1 MAALATPVTAPLDYL
16 LHLADN
22 ALVLGQRNAEW
33 CGNGPILEED
43 IALANMS
50 LDLIGQARMLYQHAA
65 TTYAPTLIA
74 MHTSVP
80 SGGALRLRPGP
91 STSSGQAKAGSAAL
105 ADGEQAGDPVTEDTL
120 AYFRDATAFRNYTL
134 LELPH
139 ASDASER
146 DYAVTI
152 TRNFF
157 YSALMLLLWE
167 ALQTSTDPQLAAIAG
182 KSLKEVRYH
191 FRHSRDWL
199 LRLGDGSADSH
210 ARSQSA
216 VNYLMPYTQEY
227 WAQAAINHIAASET
241 AAGMATL
248 RSRWDDLVDD
258 VLDEARLQRPR
269 IMGKPAQGKNG
280 QHSEHLAPLL
290 LEMQSLARAHPQ
302 AQW

>member
-33 CGNGPILEED
+33 CGNGPVLEED

-65 TTYAPTLIA
+65 KIYTPTLP
-74 MHTSVP
+74 TSCGSLP
-80 SGGALRLRPGP
+80 PEGALRLRPG
-91 STSSGQAKAGSAAL
+91 KAGSAAP
-105 ADGEQAGDPVTEDTL
+105 AGEEAAGELVTEDTL
-120 AYFRDATAFRNYTL
+120 AYFRDAGDFRNFTL

-139 ASDASER
+139 ASSSSER

-167 ALQTSTDPQLAAIAG
+167 ALQTSTDTQLAAIAG

-199 LRLGDGSADSH
+199 VRLGDGTAESH

-216 VNYLMPYTQEY
+216 VNHLMPYTHEY
-227 WAQAAINHIAASET
+227 WAQAAIETIATPET
-241 AAGMATL
+241 AAGMAMLQT
-248 RSRWDDLVDD
+248 RWDELVNDA
-258 VLDEARLQRPR
+258 LEEAGLQRPR
-269 IMGKPAQGKNG
+269 VMAKPPQGKNG
-280 QHSEHLAPLL
+280 QHSAHLAPLL
-290 LEMQSLARAHPQ
+290 ADMQSLARAHPQ
-302 AQW
+302 ARW